1 MKLKDLFKEN
11 QQLNKFL
18 ILNYER
24 LKYLI
29 KQNCKINQL
38 KLNLISS
45 KIKVNINSLYNT
57 NIYRRQNQI
66 HKKEFKVIQNIFNL
80 IYFEYDIFKYK
91 ESLLSKKIDE
101 QLKLKLLL
109 KCMKHCIFSYGNIIE
124 IFDDINLKNQL
135 KNLLLKYN
143 IKDFPISKNN
153 YILKSMNKKN
163 DSIKIIKEVDEE
175 KENDSE
181 DSFYEKQV
189 DKKIKEIEN
198 RQLTSV
204 KFIKIS
210 PNCFQFGTKKIKVKL
225 FNSELKVKLDNNNY
239 INLEDYI
246 DKIKKNEENLLKIKK
261 NFFPSSLKL
270 KDY

>member
-1 MKLKDLFKEN
+1 
-11 QQLNKFL
+11 
-18 ILNYER
+18 
-24 LKYLI
+24 
-29 KQNCKINQL
+29 
-38 KLNLISS
+38 
-45 KIKVNINSLYNT
+45 
-57 NIYRRQNQI
+57 
-66 HKKEFKVIQNIFNL
+66 
-80 IYFEYDIFKYK
+80 
-91 ESLLSKKIDE
+91 
-101 QLKLKLLL
+101 
-109 KCMKHCIFSYGNIIE
+109 
-124 IFDDINLKNQL
+124 
-135 KNLLLKYN
+135 
-143 IKDFPISKNN
+143 
-153 YILKSMNKKN
+153 MNKKK
-163 DSIKIIKEVDEE
+163 DSIRIIKEVDEE

-246 DKIKKNEENLLKIKK
+246 DKIKKNEENLLKSKK